1 MAKRTRQA
9 IKEESTKVK
18 ILIFCLFVFFLR
30 KLVILENP
38 IILEC
43 EEGEK
48 RELIIVKLM
57 FSYEKSWYSIISSEI
72 YVL

>member
-9 IKEESTKVK
+9 IKEESTKAK
-18 ILIFCLFVFFLR
+18 ILIFCFFLFLR

>member
-9 IKEESTKVK
+9 IKEESTKAK
-18 ILIFCLFVFFLR
+18 ILIFCFFLFLR

-38 IILEC
+38 LLLEF

-57 FSYEKSWYSIISSEI
+57 FSYEKSWDSIISSEI